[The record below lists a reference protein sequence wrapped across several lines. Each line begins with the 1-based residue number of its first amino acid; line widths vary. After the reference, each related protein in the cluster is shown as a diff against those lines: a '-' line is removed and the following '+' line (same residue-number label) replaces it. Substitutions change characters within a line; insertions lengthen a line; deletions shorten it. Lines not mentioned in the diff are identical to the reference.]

1 MSINIYY
8 LLLGVLVLFNLMTF
22 LYVGADKKRSRDNDE
37 RIPEVNFFVL
47 SIFFGSLGIL
57 TGMFFFHHKTQKFNF
72 VFGISALLL
81 EQIVLLWFLIR
92 FLN

>member
-1 MSINIYY
+1 MNNITYFILA
-8 LLLGVLVLFNLMTF
+8 LLAVFNVITF
-22 LYVGADKKRSRDNDE
+22 FYVGADKKRSREHDE

-57 TGMFFFHHKTQKFNF
+57 AGMFFFHHKTKKFNF

-81 EQIVLLWFLIR
+81 EQLVLGWLIIS
-92 FLN
+92 